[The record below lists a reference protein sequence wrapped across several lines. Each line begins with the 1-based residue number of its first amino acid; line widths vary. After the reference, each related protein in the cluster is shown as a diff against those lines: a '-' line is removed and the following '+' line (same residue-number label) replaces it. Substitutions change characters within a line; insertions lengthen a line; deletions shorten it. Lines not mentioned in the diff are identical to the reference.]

1 MNTISILWESRVD
14 RLTNKLNETPQR
26 ITAETVA
33 EAAKVSRAAVS
44 RAFNPDAPLKPE
56 KRASIL
62 RIAEELGYVP
72 DRAAR
77 ALVTRRT
84 HLVGV
89 IVPDVC
95 SPWESQE
102 IDALTTALQAEGFA
116 TLLFKT
122 RTDFSMPCGLVS
134 VTDDCSVASGEV
146 ARSVSTQSMLLR
158 LSLKPNARW
167 AS

>member
-1 MNTISILWESRVD
+1 MARE
-14 RLTNKLNETPQR
+14 LNYT
-26 ITAETVA
+26 
-33 EAAKVSRAAVS
+33 
-44 RAFNPDAPLKPE
+44 
-56 KRASIL
+56 
-62 RIAEELGYVP
+62 P

-77 ALVTRRT
+77 ALATRRS

-122 RTDFSMPCGLVS
+122 PHRRPAWT
-134 VTDDCSVASGEV
+134 SGC
-146 ARSVSTQSMLLR
+146 
-158 LSLKPNARW
+158 
-167 AS
+167 